1 MAAVVSIRERTGPS
15 AGATDTPVT
24 TIQFS
29 TSDVVVPGTDNP
41 LVRPQPGLTN
51 YSFWKSLFL
60 NADTSPAVRINN
72 VKFFTD
78 GTISWTGGTLRVGT
92 RNAYTQSTGTVG
104 TTGTDAATSL
114 SIAMGNAQNYAS
126 ANPLPVPGQILNP
139 ATGRVSDFIILQVSV
154 SDQAVPGYLGAETL
168 SILYDEV

>member
-1 MAAVVSIRERTGPS
+1 VAAVVSIRERNGPS
-15 AGATDTPVT
+15 GSPTDTPVT

-51 YSFWKSLFL
+51 YSFHKSLFL

-78 GTISWTGGTLRVGT
+78 GAITWTGGTLRVGS
-92 RNAYTQSTGTVG
+92 RPSYTQATGTVG
-104 TTGTDAATSL
+104 TTGVEAGGALGIT
-114 SIAMGNAQNYAS
+114 MGNAQNYIAAS
-126 ANPLPVPGQILNP
+126 PLSIPGQLLNP
-139 ATGRVSDFIILQVSV
+139 TTGRVSDFIILQVAV